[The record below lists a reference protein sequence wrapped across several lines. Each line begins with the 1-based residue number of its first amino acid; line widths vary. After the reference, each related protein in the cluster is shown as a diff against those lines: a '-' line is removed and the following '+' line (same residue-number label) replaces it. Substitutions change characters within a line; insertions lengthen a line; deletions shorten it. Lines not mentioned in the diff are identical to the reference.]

1 VKALL
6 ASLQKV
12 GGALMLP
19 IAVLPIAG
27 LLLRLGQPDLLDSAS
42 VAAAGEAI
50 FSNLGLLFAIG
61 VAVGLA
67 RENHGAAGLASVV
80 AYLVATRGAEVL
92 IAVPVAAVADVSG
105 RARELAVAAYKAHEL
120 AKLSVP
126 VGILSGLTAGALYN
140 RFYNIKLP
148 SYLAFF
154 GGRRFVPIASG
165 FAGLV
170 LAGAFGTQ
178 WQHLEQG
185 MDALS
190 RSVLHAGA
198 LGLFAYGVLNRV
210 LIVTGLHHIINNIAW
225 FLLGDYHGVT
235 GDLKRFFAGDP
246 SAGAFMSGFFPVMMF
261 GLPAA
266 CLAMYHTALPE
277 RRRAVSGLLA
287 SIALTSI
294 LTGVTE
300 PIEFT
305 FIFLAP
311 VLYAVHALLTGVAF
325 IIMNALHVRL
335 GFGFSA
341 GLFDYVLN
349 FSRATRPLWLLPVG
363 ALYFALYYGLF
374 RLVIVRLDLKTP
386 GRDALESAAAALPAL
401 PLERARAWISALGG
415 AANLVSVD
423 ACTTRLRLLVA
434 NQAAVDERAL
444 KQLGVR
450 GLVRP
455 SANTLQVV
463 IGTLADQ
470 VAGEIR
476 GALHESAG
484 SAAVPGSAAPAL
496 ATPAPDTGAAPA
508 ADAHKLLA
516 ALGGR
521 ANVRAVE
528 AAASRLRVSVGDAAL
543 IDRDAIRGLG
553 LRGMAIPVA
562 GCVHVIVGPGA
573 TAACAALKRLLGSRA

>member
-1 VKALL
+1 MTGFL

-42 VAAAGEAI
+42 VAAAGEAV

-92 IAVPVAAVADVSG
+92 IAVPPEALADVSG

-120 AKLSVP
+120 SKLSVP
-126 VGILSGLTAGALYN
+126 VGILSGLMSGALYN
-140 RFYNIKLP
+140 RFYNIALP
-148 SYLAFF
+148 SYLSFF
-154 GGRRFVPIASG
+154 GGRRFVPIVSG
-165 FAGLV
+165 FAALL
-170 LAGAFGTQ
+170 LAVAFGTQ
-178 WQHLEQG
+178 WQHLEHG

-198 LGLFAYGVLNRV
+198 FGLFAYGVLNRV

-246 SAGAFMSGFFPVMMF
+246 SAGAFMAGFFPVMMF
-261 GLPAA
+261 GLPGA
-266 CLAMYHTALPE
+266 CLAMYHCALPE
-277 RRRAVSGLLA
+277 RRRAVGGLLG

-311 VLYAVHALLTGVAF
+311 ALYAVHALLTGTAF
-325 IIMNALHVRL
+325 VIMNALHVRL

-363 ALYFALYYGLF
+363 AGYFALYYALF
-374 RLVIVRLDLKTP
+374 RLVIMRFDLKTP
-386 GRDALESAAAALPAL
+386 GRDLHEQLAAAPAAA
-401 PLERARAWISALGG
+401 PAERAREWIAALGG
-415 AANLVSVD
+415 AVNLKSLN
-423 ACTTRLRLLVA
+423 ACTTRLRLTIA
-434 NQAAVDERAL
+434 NPSAVDVDAL
-444 KQLGVR
+444 KRLGAR
-450 GLVRP
+450 GVVRP
-455 SANTLQVV
+455 APGALQVV
-463 IGTLADQ
+463 VGTIADQ
-470 VAGEIR
+470 LAGEIR
-476 GALHESAG
+476 GALQS
-484 SAAVPGSAAPAL
+484 SAARPPRGTWSGDAA
-496 ATPAPDTGAAPA
+496 G
-508 ADAHKLLA
+508 LLA

-521 ANVRAVE
+521 TNVRTVDV
-528 AAASRLRVSVGDAAL
+528 AASRLRVSVGDAAL
-543 IDRDAIRGLG
+543 IDRTAMGMLGVRGV
-553 LRGMAIPVA
+553 AVPVA
-562 GCVHVIVGPGA
+562 GCVHVIVGP
-573 TAACAALKRLLGSRA
+573 AAEAVGAALRRLLGPAARSTG